1 LVFWSTGC
9 SHCLK
14 EIPELYTFLQD
25 KKNLKVIAFA
35 MENNEARWK
44 SLKTTLPN
52 WHHVLGLNKWENK
65 TAKEYNIN
73 ATPTYFVL
81 DSNKKIIANPIAIKD
96 LETFIKQL

>member
-1 LVFWSTGC
+1 MNV
-9 SHCLK
+9 
-14 EIPELYTFLQD
+14 ELYTFLQD

-35 MENNEARWK
+35 MENNEVRWK
-44 SLKTTLPN
+44 SLKATLPN

-81 DSNKKIIANPIAIKD
+81 DSTKKIIANPIALKD
-96 LETFIKQL
+96 LETLINQL